1 MRDLAFVGF
10 IAALLALGLKRPFL
24 FVLGYAYV
32 DIVAP
37 QRLSY
42 YLLNSIPI
50 SMIMAALAVA
60 AWFFADRKRDLA
72 VTPRQLLMLI
82 LLGYCGLTTWY
93 ADMPLE
99 ALEKWD
105 WAWKAVAFGIFLP
118 LTLTT
123 RLRVEAMLLF
133 MTLSAGLIII
143 VGGIK
148 TALSGGGYGALNLMV
163 ENNSGLYEGSI
174 ISTFA
179 IALIPIILWFARFG
193 TIFPPNQ
200 ASVAGATGT
209 SPNRGTIA
217 QPRKGNLPGLM
228 VKLFCGALIFA
239 CLLMP
244 VGTEARTG
252 LVCIAVLAI
261 LMLRDVKRR
270 ILYIAAAGFLGLVAI
285 PFLPQSFTD
294 RMGTI
299 QGYQA
304 DQSASTRLAVWGWT
318 LEYVQRKPFG
328 GGFEA
333 YVQNRIQVRTVAEQ
347 DLGEVQLVATRTEA
361 DEGRA
366 WHSAYFE
373 MLGEQGYPGLL
384 LFLLIHGTG
393 LVRMEVLRRRYRDRD
408 DMAWV
413 SPLATALQHFQ
424 IVYLVGSLFVA
435 VAFQPF
441 VWMAIGVQIA
451 FDRIVSRR
459 EREARRRPIRPAA
472 LPAVA

>member
-1 MRDLAFVGF
+1 MRDLAFLGF

-24 FVLGYAYV
+24 FILAYAYV
-32 DIVAP
+32 DIVSP

-42 YLLNSIPI
+42 FLLNSIPI
-50 SMIMAALAVA
+50 SMIMAGLAVA
-60 AWFFADRKRDLA
+60 AWFFTDQKRDLA
-72 VTPRQLLMLI
+72 VTPRQWLMLA
-82 LLGYCGLTTWY
+82 LLAYCGLTTWH
-93 ADMPLE
+93 ADMPVE
-99 ALEKWD
+99 AWFKWD
-105 WAWKAVAFGIFLP
+105 WAWKAIAFGIFLP
-118 LTLTT
+118 LTLRT

-193 TIFPPNQ
+193 TIFPPNPRP
-200 ASVAGATGT
+200 APAAAGGPPPRRG
-209 SPNRGTIA
+209 PNIGLLV
-217 QPRKGNLPGLM
+217 KG
-228 VKLFCGALIFA
+228 FCAALIFA
-239 CLLMP
+239 CLLIP

-252 LVCIAVLAI
+252 LVCIGVLAI
-261 LMLRDVKRR
+261 LMLRDARR
-270 ILYIAAAGFLGLVAI
+270 RFLYIAGAALLGLVAI

-304 DQSASTRLAVWGWT
+304 DQSANTRLAVWGWT
-318 LEYVQRKPFG
+318 LDYVQRKPFG

-333 YVQNRIQVRTVAEQ
+333 YLQNRIQVSTVDEQ
-347 DLGEVQLVATRTEA
+347 ASGEVQLVSTRTEA

-384 LFLLIHGTG
+384 LFLLIHGAG
-393 LVRMEVLRRRYRDRD
+393 LVRMEVLRRRYRHRADLL
-408 DMAWV
+408 WV

-424 IVYLVGSLFVA
+424 IIYLVGALFVA

-441 VWMAIGVQIA
+441 IWMALGVQIG
-451 FDRIVSRR
+451 FDRVVSRR
-459 EREARRRPIRPAA
+459 EREERRRPIAPAPLPAA
-472 LPAVA
+472 A